1 MAANSI
7 SLGETLAP
15 TVALQR
21 CRLDLHHLEYHLAL
35 MKKPDKQVAQLIK
48 TWVLPPS
55 STLGS
60 AVRIKGIFQEIK
72 ARLSPLTKKAVE
84 LDGNEIILV
93 LPASEKLLFN
103 AASATISDCLTQSQN
118 FPIIP
123 REIEDILGIKTSERK
138 RWLED
143 GRLPSAG
150 TKTVRLRGR
159 AKKITFHVFDPATIA
174 DIHDRGLVD
183 QWREDDLIAAAE
195 KRREAAYKAK
205 LTRSLRKPTKTKPDT
220 VAETGLQDLD
230 VFFLDGLLK

>member
-1 MAANSI
+1 
-7 SLGETLAP
+7 
-15 TVALQR
+15 
-21 CRLDLHHLEYHLAL
+21 
-35 MKKPDKQVAQLIK
+35 MKKPDRQVAQLIK
-48 TWVLPPS
+48 TWVLPAS

-60 AVRIKGIFQEIK
+60 AVRIKGIFQEVK

-84 LDGNEIILV
+84 LEGNEITLV
-93 LPASEKLLFN
+93 LPASDKLLFN
-103 AASATISDCLTQSQN
+103 AASTTISDCIAQSGT

-183 QWREDDLIAAAE
+183 EWREDDLISAAE

-205 LTRSLRKPTKTKPDT
+205 LTRTLRKTAKKKSNSVSD
-220 VAETGLQDLD
+220 TGLRDLD
-230 VFFLDGLLK
+230 AFFLDGLLK

>member
-1 MAANSI
+1 
-7 SLGETLAP
+7 
-15 TVALQR
+15 
-21 CRLDLHHLEYHLAL
+21 
-35 MKKPDKQVAQLIK
+35 MKKPDRLVAQLIK

-60 AVRIKGIFQEIK
+60 AVRIKGIFQEVK

-84 LDGNEIILV
+84 LEGNEITLV
-93 LPASEKLLFN
+93 LPASDKLLFN
-103 AASATISDCLTQSQN
+103 AAATTISECIAQSAT
-118 FPIIP
+118 FPVIP
-123 REIEDILGIKTSERK
+123 REVEDILGIKTSERK

-159 AKKITFHVFDPATIA
+159 AKKITFHVFNPTTIA
-174 DIHDRGLVD
+174 DIYDRGLID
-183 QWREDDLIAAAE
+183 EWREDDLIAAAE

-205 LTRSLRKPTKTKPDT
+205 LTRSLKKAARKRSDT
-220 VAETGLQDLD
+220 VPDTGLQDLD